1 MEPLSYLE
9 FNFLVEKS
17 MAVITDSGGITEETT
32 FMNVPCI
39 TLRENTERPETVTMG
54 TNVLVGNDSASQVY
68 IKSKEKAF
76 EKLNCHTETFLFSE
90 NSNDDEII
98 LLINQLNED
107 PNFHGILIQ
116 LPLPKKFNT
125 KKILHSV
132 NPNKDVDG
140 LHPYNLGLLL
150 EGNPN
155 FIPCTPNGIIQILKF
170 NNISTEG
177 KHAVIIGRSNIV
189 GKPMFALLAQNFK
202 MGNSTV
208 TICHT
213 RTKNLKEIT
222 SKADILIAAVGVPN
236 LIDSNMVKEGV
247 DIVDVGINRVDD
259 DSVKGYKLVG
269 DVDIESIYGKA
280 RSITPVPGGVGPLT
294 IRMLISNTVNAA
306 KQKH

>member
-1 MEPLSYLE
+1 MKTKILKGKDVVKEINKNLILDIQNLKKNNIIPGL
-9 FNFLVEKS
+9 
-17 MAVITDSGGITEETT
+17 AAI
-32 FMNVPCI
+32 
-39 TLRENTERPETVTMG
+39 
-54 TNVLVGNDSASQVY
+54 LVGNDSASQVY

-170 NNISTEG
+170 NNISE
-177 KHAVIIGRSNIV
+177 
-189 GKPMFALLAQNFK
+189 
-202 MGNSTV
+202 
-208 TICHT
+208 
-213 RTKNLKEIT
+213 
-222 SKADILIAAVGVPN
+222 
-236 LIDSNMVKEGV
+236 
-247 DIVDVGINRVDD
+247 
-259 DSVKGYKLVG
+259 
-269 DVDIESIYGKA
+269 
-280 RSITPVPGGVGPLT
+280 
-294 IRMLISNTVNAA
+294 
-306 KQKH
+306 

>member
-1 MEPLSYLE
+1 MKTKILKGKDVVKEINKNLILDIQNLKKNNIIPGL
-9 FNFLVEKS
+9 
-17 MAVITDSGGITEETT
+17 AAI
-32 FMNVPCI
+32 
-39 TLRENTERPETVTMG
+39 
-54 TNVLVGNDSASQVY
+54 LVGNDSASKVY

-90 NSNDDEII
+90 KSNDDEII
-98 LLINQLNED
+98 LLINQLNKD

-155 FIPCTPNGIIQILKF
+155 FIPCTPNGVIQILKY

-213 RTKNLKEIT
+213 RTGNLKEIT

-236 LIDSNMVKEGV
+236 LIDSSMVKEGV
-247 DIVDVGINRVDD
+247 DIIDVGINRVDD

-280 RSITPVPGGVGPLT
+280 SSITPVPGGVGPLT

-306 KQKH
+306 KKYARSTRGSTG

>member
-1 MEPLSYLE
+1 MKTKILKGKDVVKEINKKIIIDIQNLKNNNIIPGL
-9 FNFLVEKS
+9 
-17 MAVITDSGGITEETT
+17 AAI
-32 FMNVPCI
+32 
-39 TLRENTERPETVTMG
+39 
-54 TNVLVGNDSASQVY
+54 LVGNDSASQVY

-116 LPLPKKFNT
+116 LPLPKNFNT

-236 LIDSNMVKEGV
+236 LIDSSMVKEGV

-280 RSITPVPGGVGPLT
+280 SSITPVPGGVGPLT

-306 KQKH
+306 KRSIRSTRGSTG